1 MKPLALLVVLVLSA
15 CQNPMLGADLRFGAG
30 GVSANPTLSGEIAG
44 ATVTVEP

>member
-1 MKPLALLVVLVLSA
+1 MKPVLLLVSLSLAA